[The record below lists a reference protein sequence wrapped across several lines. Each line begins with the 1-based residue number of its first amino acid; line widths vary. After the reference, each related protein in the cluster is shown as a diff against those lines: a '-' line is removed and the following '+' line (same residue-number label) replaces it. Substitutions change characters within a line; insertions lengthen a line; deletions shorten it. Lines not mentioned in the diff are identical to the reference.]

1 VAGLAGQVA
10 VVVGAG
16 AGIGRA
22 TATLL
27 AARGM
32 AVACLDRDE
41 RSTAETAEKIRVA
54 GGTASAGAADVTDAV
69 SVHAAF
75 RSAAEA
81 HGRIHAAVNCAGVQG
96 PLGKPSHQVALDDFD
111 RTYAVNLRGALVV
124 TQAAIPHMLPHRYGR
139 IVHVASIA
147 GKEGNPNM
155 IGYSATKAGMIG
167 MVKAQGKEYARDGI
181 TVNALA
187 PAVIDTG
194 FLTTQPDDVVR
205 YMLEKIPMGRAGTV
219 EEAASLIA
227 WVVSPESSFTT
238 GFTFDLSGGRATY

>member
-1 VAGLAGQVA
+1 MEGIAGQVA

-22 TATLL
+22 TSALL

-32 AVACLDRDE
+32 TVACLDRDE
-41 RSTAETAEKIRVA
+41 RSARETAEAI
-54 GGTASAGAADVTDAV
+54 GSSASAHGADVTDADSV
-69 SVHAAF
+69 RAAFQAVADAYGQVHAV
-75 RSAAEA
+75 
-81 HGRIHAAVNCAGVQG
+81 VNCAGVQG
-96 PLGKPSHQVALDDFD
+96 PTGAPSHLVDLDAFD
-111 RTYAVNLRGALVV
+111 QAYAVNLRGALVV
-124 TQAAIPHMLPHRYGR
+124 SQVAVSHMLPHRYGR

-194 FLTTQPDDVVR
+194 FLTKLPDEVVR
-205 YMLEKIPMGRAGTV
+205 YMLDRIPMGRAGTV
-219 EEAASLIA
+219 DDAARLIA
-227 WVVSPESSFTT
+227 WVVSPECGFTT